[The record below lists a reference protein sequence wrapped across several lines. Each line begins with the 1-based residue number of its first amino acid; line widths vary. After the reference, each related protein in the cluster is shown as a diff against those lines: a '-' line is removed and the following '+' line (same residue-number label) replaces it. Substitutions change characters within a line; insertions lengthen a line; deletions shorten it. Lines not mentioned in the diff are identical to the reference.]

1 MKKFRIDILKSV
13 DVENIPDNFWKLD
26 RDEQERIL
34 AMAVDGTVIKEP
46 DFIKDDDEEKSAV
59 IADFWEYEN

>member
-34 AMAVDGTVIKEP
+34 AMAVDGTVIKAS
-46 DFIKDDDEEKSAV
+46 DLIKDDNGEKSAV